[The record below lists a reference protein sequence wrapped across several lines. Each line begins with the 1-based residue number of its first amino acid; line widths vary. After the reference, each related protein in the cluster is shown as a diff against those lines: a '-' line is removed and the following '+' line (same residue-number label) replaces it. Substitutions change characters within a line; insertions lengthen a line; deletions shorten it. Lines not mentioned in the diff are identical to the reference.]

1 MRRLSGNLMR
11 LWSLPIVIMA
21 CGLLNVFRADGQTRP
36 VDFKALQDSM
46 SVQPKPV
53 LLLLSTDW
61 CVYCRMQKF
70 QIQRN
75 KKFLKNSSYFY
86 YAELNAESKD
96 PLKFKGRTYRFLPN
110 GQSSGVHELALAL
123 GKHNG
128 TLAYPTW
135 VVMDKDL
142 NILYRHPGLLS
153 RKDIQL
159 MTESLIKLN
168 D

>member
-1 MRRLSGNLMR
+1 MR
-11 LWSLPIVIMA
+11 
-21 CGLLNVFRADGQTRP
+21 
-36 VDFKALQDSM
+36 
-46 SVQPKPV
+46 VQPKPV

-75 KKFLKNSSYFY
+75 KKFQKNSVHFY
-86 YAELNAESKD
+86 YAELNAESKE

-110 GQSSGVHELALAL
+110 SESSGVHELAVAL

-135 VVMDKDL
+135 VVMDKNL
-142 NILYRHPGLLS
+142 NILYRHSGVLNKQDL
-153 RKDIQL
+153 QL
-159 MTESLIKLN
+159 MTESLMKLN

>member
-1 MRRLSGNLMR
+1 MMGIPGNLTR
-11 LWSLPIVIMA
+11 LCI
-21 CGLLNVFRADGQTRP
+21 LLVVFSGSALVSPSVVNGQARP
-36 VDFKALQDSM
+36 LGFKYLQDSM
-46 SVQPKPV
+46 RVQPKPV

-75 KKFLKNSSYFY
+75 KKFQKNSSHFY
-86 YAELNAESKD
+86 YAELDAESKE
-96 PLKFKGRTYRFLPN
+96 PLKFRGRTYRFLPN
-110 GQSSGVHELALAL
+110 GESSGVHELAVVL

-142 NILYRHPGLLS
+142 KIRYRHSGMLNKQNLQLLTET
-153 RKDIQL
+153 L
-159 MTESLIKLN
+159 MKLN
-168 D
+168 

>member
-1 MRRLSGNLMR
+1 MMGIPGNLTR
-11 LWSLPIVIMA
+11 LCI
-21 CGLLNVFRADGQTRP
+21 LLFVFSGSALVSPSVVNGQARP
-36 VDFKALQDSM
+36 LDFKYLQDSM

-75 KKFLKNSSYFY
+75 KKFQKNSSHFY
-86 YAELNAESKD
+86 YAELDAESKD
-96 PLKFKGRTYRFLPN
+96 PLKFRGRTYRFLPN
-110 GQSSGVHELALAL
+110 GESSGVHELAVAL

-142 NILYRHPGLLS
+142 NIRYRHSGVLNKQDLQLL
-153 RKDIQL
+153 
-159 MTESLIKLN
+159 TESLMKLN
-168 D
+168 